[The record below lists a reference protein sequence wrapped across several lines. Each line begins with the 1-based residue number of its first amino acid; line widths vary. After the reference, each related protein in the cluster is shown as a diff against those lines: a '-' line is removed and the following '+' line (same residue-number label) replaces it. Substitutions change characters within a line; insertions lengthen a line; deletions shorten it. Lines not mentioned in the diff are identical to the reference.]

1 MTRKH
6 RNTQE
11 AADANK
17 LGPADPLAIP
27 DDPAP
32 PTALE
37 AIQKLPGD
45 AAAETFM
52 ELAQRAVDAAV
63 AEERVRCAEI
73 ARTVGMRPESY
84 ADRLGPDAIGDAIA
98 RHIESGMSMAHIAGN
113 LDDAT

>member
-1 MTRKH
+1 MTKKH
-6 RNTQE
+6 SNTKE
-11 AADANK
+11 AS
-17 LGPADPLAIP
+17 DPLAIP
-27 DDPAP
+27 EEPA
-32 PTALE
+32 PTALQ
-37 AIQKLPGD
+37 AIQALPGD

-63 AEERVRCAEI
+63 AEERARCAEI

-98 RHIESGMSMAHIAGN
+98 RHIESGKSMAHIAGN